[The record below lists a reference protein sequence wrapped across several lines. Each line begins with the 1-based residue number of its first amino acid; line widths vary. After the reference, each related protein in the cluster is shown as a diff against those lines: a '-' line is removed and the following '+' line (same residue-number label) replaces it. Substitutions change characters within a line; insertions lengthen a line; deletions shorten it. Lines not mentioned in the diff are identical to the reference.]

1 MSNKK
6 SREASE
12 SRYISAI
19 KLMNSRKNN
28 EKTRIKKKLKGDD
41 DVNKETTSGST
52 EHNNELCV

>member
-19 KLMNSRKNN
+19 KLMNKPRQKKENN
-28 EKTRIKKKLKGDD
+28 RIKKKLSGDD
-41 DVNKETTSGST
+41 YDKNGRD
-52 EHNNELCV
+52 NM

>member
-19 KLMNSRKNN
+19 KLMNSRHKKENN
-28 EKTRIKKKLKGDD
+28 RIKKKLSGDD
-41 DVNKETTSGST
+41 YDKNGRG
-52 EHNNELCV
+52 NM